1 MSHSNCITASSDR
14 QRGKHL
20 NFEGR
25 CTIKVCRKMNLSL
38 RKTAEI
44 VNCSPSTVMNELKR
58 GTGERPQNE
67 RYNRIFRRYAPKNI
81 QQNRFLGLQMT

>member
-1 MSHSNCITASSDR
+1 MSHSNCITANSNR

-20 NFEGR
+20 NFEDR

-38 RKTAEI
+38 RKTAGI

-58 GTGERPQNE
+58 G
-67 RYNRIFRRYAPKNI
+67 
-81 QQNRFLGLQMT
+81 LL